1 MIFNDIKQKKERQ
14 KEDYLNN
21 LKEER
26 KIPDEEILQHPEE
39 AFIPPIDIQEYK
51 WKIFYIL

>member
-1 MIFNDIKQKKERQ
+1 MIFNDIKQQKEKQ

-26 KIPDEEILQHPEE
+26 KIPDEEILQYPEE

-51 WKIFYIL
+51 